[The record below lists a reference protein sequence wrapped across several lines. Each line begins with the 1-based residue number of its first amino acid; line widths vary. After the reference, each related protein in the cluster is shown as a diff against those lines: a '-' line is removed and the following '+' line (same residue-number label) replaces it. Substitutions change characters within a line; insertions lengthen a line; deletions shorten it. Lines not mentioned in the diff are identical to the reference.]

1 MGTFSSVLQYETL
14 AIILIWNVLRY
25 KCWQHTSQTVVNS
38 DLKVA
43 YYQIDESEIKLH
55 ANEDN
60 EVDAF
65 MPRPDSGHSLLRWRF
80 NLRRKQDKEY
90 CWSMAWE

>member
-1 MGTFSSVLQYETL
+1 MCTFSSILQYETHT
-14 AIILIWNVLRY
+14 IILIWNVLIF

-55 ANEDN
+55 AKE
-60 EVDAF
+60 
-65 MPRPDSGHSLLRWRF
+65 
-80 NLRRKQDKEY
+80 DKEVEAFIVK
-90 CWSMAWE
+90 AWPRTLTPEVEIPFEKKAR